1 MLKEIVIPT
10 ASLSPRAAASN
21 TKAPESLGSNAKTG
35 SSAKITVVLA
45 DDHNI
50 VREGLRLLL
59 ETTDDIKVVGEVEN
73 GRLAVEMVKKLRP
86 DVIVMDL
93 VMPALNGMEAAR
105 QIAKEAPGTK
115 VLILSSYADDQK
127 VQQLVEEGAC
137 GYLIKQTA
145 SKDLVTG
152 IRETKKGNAFFSPAI
167 ARRLMERMRETFA
180 NGGVVKRKGNVLTTR
195 EAEVLQLIAEGYPN
209 KLIAAE
215 LGISIKTVEKH
226 RQQVMNKLNIHQ
238 VAGLTRHAI
247 ATGIIAPVGPSL
259 AAESAA

>member
-1 MLKEIVIPT
+1 MLKDIVLPT
-10 ASLSPRAAASN
+10 ASPASTFEARKTTPPQINRTNGKTSP
-21 TKAPESLGSNAKTG
+21 AP
-35 SSAKITVVLA
+35 KIKVVLA

-59 ETTDDIKVVGEVEN
+59 ETTDDIEVVGEVEN

-86 DVIVMDL
+86 DVVVMDL

-105 QIAKEAPGTK
+105 QIAKEAPATK
-115 VLILSSYADDQK
+115 VLILSSYADDDK
-127 VQQLVEEGAC
+127 VQKLVEEGAS

-145 SKDLVTG
+145 SKDLLTG

-167 ARRLMERMRETFA
+167 ARRLMEKMRETFA
-180 NGGVVKRKGNVLTTR
+180 NGGVMKKKGNVLTTR

-247 ATGIIAPVGPSL
+247 ATGMIAPVGPGL
-259 AAESAA
+259 PAEPA

>member
-1 MLKEIVIPT
+1 MLKEIIVPT
-10 ASLSPRAAASN
+10 PSSSPHAAN
-21 TKAPESLGSNAKTG
+21 TKTTSPDINSAGRKAGSA
-35 SSAKITVVLA
+35 AKIRVVLA

-59 ETTDDIKVVGEVEN
+59 ETADDIEVVGEVEN
-73 GRLAVEMVKKLRP
+73 GRLAVEMVKKLHP
-86 DVIVMDL
+86 DVVVMDL
-93 VMPALNGMEAAR
+93 VMPTLNGMEAAR
-105 QIAKEAPGTK
+105 QIAKEAPETK
-115 VLILSSYADDQK
+115 VLILSSYADDDK
-127 VQQLVEEGAC
+127 VQKLVEEGAS

-145 SKDLVTG
+145 SKDLLTG

-167 ARRLMERMRETFA
+167 ARRLMEKMRETFA
-180 NGGVVKRKGNVLTTR
+180 NVGVMKKKGNVLTTR

-238 VAGLTRHAI
+238 VAGLTRHAM
-247 ATGIIAPVGPSL
+247 ATGIIAPVGPGL
-259 AAESAA
+259 QAEPA